1 MRGRRPTFGNRD
13 AQGQQ
18 RAVQVA
24 AARKRRLAATQ
35 PPEPVASLVVD
46 TPVGLD
52 AVEPVQPLPVAVA
65 GGSLPFV
72 AGPPILPTTDEAVPL
87 GWETDGSETLPP
99 GRRFFSSGVQPP
111 QPWQD
116 QADTPLPLK
125 VSEEQETAYHRGWRE
140 PPNLPPSDLDTAGAS
155 QPDPSATFVG
165 EGAFS
170 ADATVVSPP
179 EPVAGILAASVEP
192 LGLSRIETD
201 FANLLSLAICLEKMA
216 LDEIARLSN
225 ERPNHPRTIESNKKQ
240 SDLLSIFADGFAK
253 LAAALEEYSKQPQP
267 FFAGKAKEVVHEV
280 AAQFNA
286 WWKANGAQAIDW
298 GIRLPVII
306 ASTGLLGWAGADMTV
321 GTTAV
326 SALVGGPN
334 VITAIKAAKKRTK
347 RP

>member
-1 MRGRRPTFGNRD
+1 MARRQRKRVPPAIIPGPSGQSATPPPT
-13 AQGQQ
+13 
-18 RAVQVA
+18 A
-24 AARKRRLAATQ
+24 AA
-35 PPEPVASLVVD
+35 PW
-46 TPVGLD
+46 
-52 AVEPVQPLPVAVA
+52 
-65 GGSLPFV
+65 
-72 AGPPILPTTDEAVPL
+72 

-99 GRRFFSSGVQPP
+99 GRRFFSSGVQTPPAAASTLTEPAPVLQQPP

-125 VSEEQETAYHRGWRE
+125 VSEEQEPPVTAGGE
-140 PPNLPPSDLDTAGAS
+140 SPPNLPPSDGDTAGAS
-155 QPDPSATFVG
+155 WSDTRATFVG

-225 ERPNHPRTIESNKKQ
+225 ERPNDPRTIESNKKQ
-240 SDLLSIFADGFAK
+240 SELLSIFADGFAK

-267 FFAGKAKEVVHEV
+267 FFAGKAKEVVDEV

-306 ASTGLLGWAGADMTV
+306 ASTGLLGWAGANMTV
-321 GTTAV
+321 ATTAV